1 MTITHDWSPLALAF
15 SAVKSRLVNAQEQR
29 HKTWQ
34 SSKRGATLLFTMEA
48 FNWFKKKNPLDQLT
62 FFFLS
67 CHFQQYFTSLL
78 VQEFKVCKIHLEW
91 LPCNLVNLDLNCQ
104 ILHKHILS
112 FYKRSVCKSS
122 CIGTEAGK
130 EICFTLPVYLRRWQQ
145 HSKLI
150 RYSFPLNPYSQEE
163 KNK

>member
-1 MTITHDWSPLALAF
+1 MHRSKYIQHGR
-15 SAVKSRLVNAQEQR
+15 VQR
-29 HKTWQ
+29 EVQHYCSQWKLLTGLKTA
-34 SSKRGATLLFTMEA
+34 GPIDL
-48 FNWFKKKNPLDQLT
+48 
-62 FFFLS
+62 FLS
-67 CHFQQYFTSLL
+67 CHSQQYFTSPL

-91 LPCNLVNLDLNCQ
+91 LLGNLVNLDLNCQ

-122 CIGTEAGK
+122 CIGTEAVK

-150 RYSFPLNPYSQEE
+150 RYSFPLNPYSQE
-163 KNK
+163 KKSLTKIKKRRKKKK